1 MAVTSYIK
9 MIDIWML
16 FTMTMPFLEVILH
29 TTNEMFKQPG
39 SRYVGPNKRVGVVR
53 VKSAENQGEAQ
64 QQSPE
69 QQGDEEEDIKTVQ
82 SVMKMTGKLIFPIC
96 SLIFTFVFCI
106 VGLLVSYIPDDQMDP
121 NMTECLTIRLD

>member
-1 MAVTSYIK
+1 

-29 TTNEMFKQPG
+29 TANDVFKQPG
-39 SRYVGPNKRVGVVR
+39 LNKRVGVVR
-53 VKSAENQGEAQ
+53 VKSAENQEKAE

-69 QQGDEEEDIKTVQ
+69 QQGDEEEDTKTVQ
-82 SVMKMTGKLIFPIC
+82 SVMKMTGKLILPIC

-121 NMTECLTIRLD
+121 NMTECLTIRLN

>member
-29 TTNEMFKQPG
+29 TTNEVFKQPG
-39 SRYVGPNKRVGVVR
+39 LSKRVGVVR

-64 QQSPE
+64 QQSTE
-69 QQGDEEEDIKTVQ
+69 QQGDKEEDTKTVQ